1 MQPLP
6 YNLSK
11 VEKETLLNEA
21 EDVVSAISELVTNG
35 ITKKNA
41 DISEEQVILVHL
53 KIDHYDKKV
62 QLVLS
67 QIDNE
72 GRKKELQETRTIL
85 NQIEDELRKTDGELE
100 TLWKVEGLLLDYML
114 ILNGYVPANK

>member
-1 MQPLP
+1 M
-6 YNLSK
+6 
-11 VEKETLLNEA
+11 
-21 EDVVSAISELVTNG
+21 TNG
-35 ITKKNA
+35 ITKKDA
-41 DISEEQVILVHL
+41 DISEEQVILAHL
-53 KIDHYDKKV
+53 KIDNYDKKV

-114 ILNGYVPANK
+114 ILNGYVPMNK

>member
-1 MQPLP
+1 ML
-6 YNLSK
+6 
-11 VEKETLLNEA
+11 
-21 EDVVSAISELVTNG
+21 I
-35 ITKKNA
+35 
-41 DISEEQVILVHL
+41 ISEEQVNLVHL

-85 NQIEDELRKTDGELE
+85 KQIEDELRKNSTGGELE

-114 ILNGYVPANK
+114 ILNGYVPTNK